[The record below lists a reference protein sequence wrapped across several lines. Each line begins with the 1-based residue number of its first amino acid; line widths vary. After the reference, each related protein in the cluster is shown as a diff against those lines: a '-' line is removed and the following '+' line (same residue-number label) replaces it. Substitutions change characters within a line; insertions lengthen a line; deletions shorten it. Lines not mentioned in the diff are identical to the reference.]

1 MCIQAARAGSFA
13 MPCKR
18 VPFANFRLSTGLV
31 TRIAIKEP
39 VQNMSDLYQPLS
51 FSRGPAMKNRFML
64 APLTN
69 SQSHDDGILSDEEFN
84 WLTMRAQ
91 GGFGLTMTCAAH
103 VQAIGQGFPG
113 QLGVFSDEHLQ
124 GLSHLAA
131 TIKAYDSI
139 AICQL
144 HHAGMRSPSELI
156 GSSPVAPSAD
166 EKTGAR
172 ALNLEEVEQLVS
184 DFIAAAVRAE
194 KAGFD
199 GVEIHGAHSY
209 ILCQFLSAENN
220 RREDRY
226 GGSLEN
232 RSRIFFEILDG
243 IRSQCRD
250 DFMVGVR
257 LSPERFGLE
266 VLEIQALAQ
275 QLMSSGQ
282 IDFLDMS
289 LWDVFK
295 EPNDESL
302 QGRTLMSFF
311 TELDRGEVRLGVAG
325 KIRTPDDAEKAL
337 AAGADWIM
345 LGRAAILHHD
355 FPNRYRDDPEFIPV
369 ENPVSRSY
377 LAEEGLSEKFID
389 YMSSWE
395 GFVEPE

>member
-1 MCIQAARAGSFA
+1 
-13 MPCKR
+13 
-18 VPFANFRLSTGLV
+18 
-31 TRIAIKEP
+31 
-39 VQNMSDLYQPLS
+39 MSQLFQPLT
-51 FSRGPAMKNRFML
+51 FTRGPAMKNRFML

-69 SQSHDDGILSDEEFN
+69 SQSHEDGVLSDEEFN

-113 QLGVFSDEHLQ
+113 QLGVFSDKHTE

-131 TIKAYDSI
+131 AIKAHESI

-144 HHAGMRSPSELI
+144 HHAGMRSPKELI
-156 GSSPVAPSAD
+156 GTSPVSASSD

-172 ALNLEEVEQLVS
+172 GLSTEEVEQLVQ
-184 DFIAAAVRAE
+184 DFVAAAVRCE

-209 ILCQFLSAENN
+209 ILCQFLSKVNN

-232 RSRIFFEILDG
+232 RNRIFFEIIED
-243 IRSQCRD
+243 IRDACGEN
-250 DFMVGVR
+250 FMVGVR

-266 VLEIQALAQ
+266 LPEIQVLAQ
-275 QLMSSGQ
+275 QLMSGGQ
-282 IDFLDMS
+282 VDFLDMS

-295 EPNDESL
+295 EPNDEAL
-302 QGRTLMSFF
+302 QGKTLMSYF
-311 TELDRGEVRLGVAG
+311 TELDRGDVRLGVAG
-325 KIRTPDDAEKAL
+325 KIRTPEEAEKAL

-355 FPNRYRDDPEFIPV
+355 FPDRYREHSGFTPAQTPI
-369 ENPVSRSY
+369 SRDH
-377 LAEEGLSEKFID
+377 LAAEGLSEAFIT
-389 YMSSWE
+389 YMASWE
-395 GFVEPE
+395 GFVEDQ